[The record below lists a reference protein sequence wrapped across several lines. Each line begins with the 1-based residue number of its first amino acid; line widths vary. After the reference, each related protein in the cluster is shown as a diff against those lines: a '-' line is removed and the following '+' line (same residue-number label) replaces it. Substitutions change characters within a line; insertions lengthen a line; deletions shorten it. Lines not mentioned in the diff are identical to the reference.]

1 VTRHG
6 IDVRTSTCRKLLRH
20 IGHRRNRY
28 WSRSHWSQTSAV
40 TIRAPLS
47 YDLCTYVRTQLT
59 TCSQQA
65 TYCYMVLSS
74 PSLCAQRSQR
84 EPAGQSDQ
92 NVGWNLRAI
101 GWKSHYSSR
110 ASQTTTFWFYQCLSS
125 RFSVCNQEMV
135 ASTTLWPM
143 LQYLTDLAPVKT
155 AVALSI

>member
-1 VTRHG
+1 MWLGTASTFEPALAESFSVTSDIGETGTEVVHTG
-6 IDVRTSTCRKLLRH
+6 VKLQQWQFEHL
-20 IGHRRNRY
+20 I
-28 WSRSHWSQTSAV
+28 
-40 TIRAPLS
+40 S
-47 YDLCTYVRTQLT
+47 YDLCMYVGTQLT

-101 GWKSHYSSR
+101 GWKSHFSSR

-125 RFSVCNQEMV
+125 RFSVCNQEVV

-143 LQYLTDLAPVKT
+143 LQYLTHLT
-155 AVALSI
+155 AVALLI